1 MTDTELIETARA
13 YVALANAH
21 RVDLILSM
29 FAAGAR
35 YSSNALGNFRGRA
48 AIGDAMHGF
57 FAKYPDVHWQA
68 DEFSCE
74 QHRVSFRFEM
84 RASAAAGSASIER
97 RGLEHIDFT
106 AEGSI
111 KKIEVDAQNP

>member
-1 MTDTELIETARA
+1 MTDTELIEMARA

-21 RVDLILSM
+21 RVDLILSL
-29 FAAGAR
+29 FAAGAS

-57 FAKYPDVHWQA
+57 FAKYPDVSWQA
-68 DEFSCE
+68 DDFRCS
-74 QHRVSFRFEM
+74 QNRVSFKFEM
-84 RASAAAGSASIER
+84 HASAAADGVPLER

-111 KKIEVDAQNP
+111 KKIEVDARTR